1 MKWAAELRLMNW
13 IIIDSEPSC
22 QLRPRGN
29 ARIKGKSNAY
39 GPQIQVLAIYCFLLM
54 KINGELKMTTD

>member
-1 MKWAAELRLMNW
+1 MNW
-13 IIIDSEPSC
+13 IIIDSELSS

-54 KINGELKMTTD
+54 KINGELKMTTE